1 MRIQIIILGALLA
14 ELSLLRQM
22 AKETNGI
29 FMYSRMFL
37 HMKSDFARLRHTLAE
52 SIALELQEQKEEW
65 ERIRIEAGSESIEW
79 PL

>member
-1 MRIQIIILGALLA
+1 
-14 ELSLLRQM
+14 M
-22 AKETNGI
+22 ADETNGI

-37 HMKSDFARLRHTLAE
+37 HMKSDFARLRQTLAE

-65 ERIRIEAGSESIEW
+65 ERIRIEAGGESIEW